1 MFAKMPAYGDRAKLT
16 PPSGPAASPGTEAA
30 PPAPPSCHPQ
40 AAGRRALG
48 CVPDSGD
55 THFPKSNHFLSG
67 RHHGPAAVKPLLPES
82 TAASAWSPL
91 RAAGTQLAVTPS
103 CLRTRPWLPA
113 SLSRSAKPW
122 ARPPRPGTLR
132 APARSGPA
140 SRPRW
145 HWLPLCP
152 GRARLRAARPTP
164 WPVPHRAP
172 VSPSEWRW
180 PRPYPDRAFKHS
192 SPSPSVLLLDGRVAN
207 RRKLSRLKRRT
218 CVT

>member
-1 MFAKMPAYGDRAKLT
+1 MPAYGDRAKLT
-16 PPSGPAASPGTEAA
+16 PPSGPAASPGMEAA
-30 PPAPPSCHPQ
+30 PPPAPPPAVTLRQ
-40 AAGRRALG
+40 RAAGLLAAFQIAM
-48 CVPDSGD
+48 
-55 THFPKSNHFLSG
+55 TYFPKSNHFLSG
-67 RHHGPAAVKPLLPES
+67 RHRGPAAVKPLLPAPA
-82 TAASAWSPL
+82 AASARSPL
-91 RAAGTQLAVTPS
+91 RAAGTQLAVTPP
-103 CLRTRPWLPA
+103 CLRTRPRLPA

-122 ARPPRPGTLR
+122 ARPARPGALR

-145 HWLPLCP
+145 HWLPLRL
-152 GRARLRAARPTP
+152 GRAHLRAARPTP
-164 WPVPHRAP
+164 WPVRRRAP